1 MPQTNIQDQI
11 REDFPVTTRGPE
23 ETMALAG
30 RIAAAVEPPQVI
42 GLYGDLGAGKTQF
55 VKGFCRALGISPER
69 VTSPTFTIVNEYAG
83 DYPIYHIDAYR
94 IGSPDEFYEF
104 GYEQY
109 FFGDG
114 ICLIEWAERV
124 EDLLPDDTLRL
135 RFEHA
140 GEDSRVVS
148 VIGGVA

>member
-1 MPQTNIQDQI
+1 MSELNIQDDILQDLPI
-11 REDFPVTTRGPE
+11 TTHGPE

-30 RIAAAVEPPQVI
+30 RIAEVIEPPQVI
-42 GLYGDLGAGKTQF
+42 GLYGDLGSGKTQF
-55 VKGFCRALGISPER
+55 VKGFCRALDISPAR

-83 DYPIYHIDAYR
+83 NYPVYHIDAYR
-94 IGSPDEFYEF
+94 IGSVEEFYEF

-124 EDLLPDDTLRL
+124 EELLPEGAVGLQ
-135 RFEHA
+135 FEHQ
-140 GEDSRVVS
+140 
-148 VIGGVA
+148 GGDRRGIRGIASG